1 MCGRRFRTLVANVS
15 DLEVD
20 DPQPATRICTSCGA
34 TLRADAKFC
43 ATCGNWMGALEPSE
57 VPNGPGRLES
67 VEADDDDLDDDLDE
81 PNELGERAE
90 LDELQQPDEIE
101 EVTELR
107 PHNQQPR
114 SGVQPVSLSR
124 EPMSIPRRVLV
135 ALTLLVL
142 CAAIAFALRSVG

>member
-1 MCGRRFRTLVANVS
+1 MANVS

-67 VEADDDDLDDDLDE
+67 VEDLDLDDLDDDVDDDRE
-81 PNELGERAE
+81 ELGGRAE
-90 LDELQQPDEIE
+90 LDELQQPDEVD

-107 PHNQQPR
+107 PHIQQSR

-124 EPMSIPRRVLV
+124 EPMSVPRRVLV

>member
-1 MCGRRFRTLVANVS
+1 MANVS
-15 DLEVD
+15 DLDVD

-67 VEADDDDLDDDLDE
+67 VEDLDVDDLDDDVDDDRE
-81 PNELGERAE
+81 ELGGRAE
-90 LDELQQPDEIE
+90 LDELQQPDEVD

-107 PHNQQPR
+107 PHIQQSR

-124 EPMSIPRRVLV
+124 EPMSVPRRVLV